1 MALSGLFP
9 MLDEGQTSSKYNYSE
24 YPKLKDMLDYIC
36 KQQPKLLDS
45 TEVREEKLLFPSKMF
60 VAMINFLLK
69 SFEEDVKRIASEG
82 TFVLQSSVVTM
93 CLLLE
98 HAMGFDG
105 SAELHATAAKG
116 IIAIGSHF
124 PEVNLLFLYDLLSRF
139 LLLLISVS
147 HLCSFLSLVD
157 CITLCRADIMVKA
170 TIGSCGL

>member
-9 MLDEGQTSSKYNYSE
+9 MIDEGQTSSKYNYRE

-36 KQQPKLLDS
+36 KQQPKFLDS
-45 TEVREEKLLFPSKMF
+45 TEIREEKLLFPSKMF

-69 SFEEDVKRIASEG
+69 SFEADVKQNASEG
-82 TFVLQSSVVTM
+82 AFGLQSSVVTM

-98 HAMGFDG
+98 HAMAFEG

-116 IIAIGSHF
+116 IIAIGTHF
-124 PEVNLLFLYDLLSRF
+124 PEVNLLFLYVLLSRF
-139 LLLLISVS
+139 LRLVSVS
-147 HLCSFLSLVD
+147 HLCSFILVD
-157 CITLCRADIMVKA
+157 SITLCRADNMVKA